1 MLEMGVS
8 HMKVIFLD
16 VDGVLNC
23 QNSKT
28 DCNGIMG
35 VDDEK
40 VDNLKMLVDSTKAK
54 IVLTSSWRTGWYK
67 DFKELQGYLA
77 DHLDRKLEKAGLF
90 ISDKTDDA
98 YVMRGEAITKWLSD
112 KAVENYII
120 LDDEI
125 KDYKRWGL
133 IDRLIKTEFYDD
145 EGGLNKKKAIE
156 AIWKLQNGSL
166 EKELIV
172 DVKKTEMLKT
182 RMQRK
187 EFHE

>member
-1 MLEMGVS
+1 M
-8 HMKVIFLD
+8 IFLD

-23 QNSKT
+23 QNSKA

-67 DFKELQGYLA
+67 DSKELQGYLA

-90 ISDKTDDA
+90 ISDKTDDS
-98 YVMRGEAITKWLSD
+98 YVMRGEAIIKWLSD

-156 AIWKLQNGSL
+156 AIWKLQNGSP
-166 EKELIV
+166 EKERIV
-172 DVKKTEMLKT
+172 DVKKTDMLKT
-182 RMQRK
+182 K
-187 EFHE
+187 I